1 MNIGEVL
8 IENIP
13 QLWMGMVG
21 ILLNSI
27 VVGTLFGK
35 RKYDWFFPVI
45 CSVRFIIYNIGFLAI
60 GNAMKHGIRLQCLR
74 LQQSLH
80 WG

>member
-1 MNIGEVL
+1 MDIGEVL

-35 RKYDWFFPVI
+35 RKYDWFFSGNLF
-45 CSVRFIIYNIGFLAI
+45 CSFYYI
-60 GNAMKHGIRLQCLR
+60 
-74 LQQSLH
+74 
-80 WG
+80 

>member
-1 MNIGEVL
+1 MDIGEVL

-35 RKYDWFFPVI
+35 RKHDWFFSGNLF
-45 CSVRFIIYNIGFLAI
+45 CSFYYI
-60 GNAMKHGIRLQCLR
+60 
-74 LQQSLH
+74 
-80 WG
+80 

>member
-45 CSVRFIIYNIGFLAI
+45 CSVRFIIYNI
-60 GNAMKHGIRLQCLR
+60 
-74 LQQSLH
+74 
-80 WG
+80 